1 MENAVVL
8 SFKSRLK
15 SAQVALEG
23 FPWRLATILYTLS
36 WGWSLL
42 RPNTLYWDDWA
53 YIYNKPKSYLN
64 QIFVDTGLPPW
75 RALIDQELIA
85 VGYWTI
91 PVLTFLFFFA
101 SGVALYF
108 VLKTVNILDQ
118 SQKNLI
124 ILFFL
129 LAPVNHAR
137 IALVMFGY
145 TTSFFLFFVA
155 WAILVGHKKK
165 MHFLIALVLFFWAF
179 MTHSFLFFYLLPI
192 FHFALINMKTL
203 RSQYWN
209 KTFVIKFFSLATL
222 PFLYYALRMLY
233 WPPTSKYENYHKLT
247 LAGFSLG
254 LIFFVAGSAFAVAI
268 SQISSRRNKD
278 KNIRTI
284 TTIGWGVF
292 AWGLFPYFVN
302 QSLVD
307 TISVFAFR
315 ADYGTRHLL
324 LTPLGIGLIVISIV
338 IMIPVSSQKKLVGS
352 ILTLLTVVNVF
363 VGTQYLL
370 DSYKKDQLTELF
382 RQTKIINSSSDLIFI
397 DDTKLFNGR
406 FSTYRN
412 TELIGLVSL
421 ADKSV
426 KSISGKSTCDDI
438 EVGYEIRLKSDKSFN
453 SALLSRKLGLYFEI
467 KEC

>member
-75 RALIDQELIA
+75 RALIDKELIA

-155 WAILVGHKKK
+155 WAILVSHKKE
-165 MHFLIALVLFFWAF
+165 MHFLIALVLYFWAF

-192 FHFALINMKTL
+192 LHFASMNTKTL
-203 RSQYWN
+203 KIQNWKNAFSV
-209 KTFVIKFFSLATL
+209 KIVSLATL
-222 PFLYYALRMLY
+222 PFTYYILRSAY
-233 WPPTSKYENYHKLT
+233 WPPTETYETYHKLT
-247 LAGFSLG
+247 FDGFRRG
-254 LIFFVAGSAFAVAI
+254 LIFLVAGSAIAFTI
-268 SQISSRRNKD
+268 SQISWSRSV
-278 KNIRTI
+278 RTEARALAI
-284 TTIGWGVF
+284 VAWGVF

-302 QSLVD
+302 QSLVN
-307 TISVFAFR
+307 TVSVFAFR

-352 ILTLLTVVNVF
+352 ILTLFTVVNVF
-363 VGTQYLL
+363 IGTQYLL

-382 RQTKIINSSSDLIFI
+382 RQTEIVNSSSDLVFV

-406 FSTYRN
+406 FSTYRD
-412 TELIGLVSL
+412 TEILGLLNL

-438 EVGYEIRLKSDKSFN
+438 EDGYEIRLKSEKSFN
-453 SALLSRKLGLYFEI
+453 SALLSRNLGLYFEI